1 MESLGRTLTAL
12 ADPTRRR
19 IVSRLAQGTATV
31 SQLVECFELT
41 QPTISS
47 HLKVLERS
55 GLISRSRVAQ
65 TRPCRLEL
73 EALTALDSWLDELRS
88 VYEQNYARLDQLL
101 SDLETPKEL
110 PTDEAP

>member
-1 MESLGRTLTAL
+1 MEQLAQSLTAL

-19 IVSRLAQGTATV
+19 IVGRLAQGTATV
-31 SQLVECFELT
+31 SELVQCFELT

-65 TRPCRLEL
+65 TRPCKLEPAGL
-73 EALTALDSWLDELRS
+73 DALSAWLGELRS
-88 VYEQNYARLDQLL
+88 IYEDNYTRLDAVLDALKSKTQPP
-101 SDLETPKEL
+101 TP
-110 PTDEAP
+110 